1 MLNSNE
7 EFAKKIA
14 TANEELE
21 TKVFERTRELKSI
34 NRSLEEFAYAVSH
47 DLKEPLRTM
56 SGYFSLTKR
65 VLKAKGIQDDEVDLF
80 LSQGIKSAQRMDNLI
95 QDILAFSKLSMH
107 DRQATEVDLNKVI
120 ETVKDRLAKTIEE
133 TGTQIEV
140 EKLPVVMGEDVLLT
154 QLYQNLVSNAIKYR
168 SSTERPVLKIGVV
181 NNGNG
186 LQFYVKDN
194 GIGIAPKHFDSIFK
208 VFQRLHSTE
217 NDFEGNGIGLA
228 MCKKIAEMHNGKIWV
243 DSAEGNGSTFSF
255 TLGNSEKLNI
265 S

>member
-1 MLNSNE
+1 
-7 EFAKKIA
+7 
-14 TANEELE
+14 
-21 TKVFERTRELKSI
+21 
-34 NRSLEEFAYAVSH
+34 
-47 DLKEPLRTM
+47 
-56 SGYFSLTKR
+56 
-65 VLKAKGIQDDEVDLF
+65 
-80 LSQGIKSAQRMDNLI
+80 
-95 QDILAFSKLSMH
+95 
-107 DRQATEVDLNKVI
+107 
-120 ETVKDRLAKTIEE
+120 
-133 TGTQIEV
+133 
-140 EKLPVVMGEDVLLT
+140 
-154 QLYQNLVSNAIKYR
+154 
-168 SSTERPVLKIGVV
+168 
-181 NNGNG
+181 